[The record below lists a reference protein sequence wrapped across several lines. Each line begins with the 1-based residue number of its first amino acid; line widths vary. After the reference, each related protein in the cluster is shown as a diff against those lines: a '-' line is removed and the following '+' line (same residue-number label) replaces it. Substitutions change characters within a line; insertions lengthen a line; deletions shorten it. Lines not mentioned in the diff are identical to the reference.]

1 MARGALLPRYV
12 RGRPAAPAGARS
24 ANNGMTIEMPGGYF
38 YADFLSQAPANGT
51 VSQATLDTMV
61 SRVLTQMFAFGLFD
75 KTKTGNRD
83 TVVTTP
89 AHQATARQVAEQGS
103 VLLKNSGILPLST
116 ASTKSV
122 ALIGPD
128 GGAGVRSVGG
138 GSATATSS
146 GTVSPL
152 TALQNR
158 VASTGTTVTYSDG
171 TDVNAAI
178 DTAKSAAVAV
188 VCVGYGENE
197 GTDLTGIDLSSG
209 TPTAAGRARWA

>member
-83 TVVTTP
+83 AVVTTP
-89 AHQATARQVAEQGS
+89 AHQATA
-103 VLLKNSGILPLST
+103 
-116 ASTKSV
+116 
-122 ALIGPD
+122 
-128 GGAGVRSVGG
+128 
-138 GSATATSS
+138 
-146 GTVSPL
+146 
-152 TALQNR
+152 
-158 VASTGTTVTYSDG
+158 TVTVADPHGMSG
-171 TDVNAAI
+171 PAHTAVRLPV
-178 DTAKSAAVAV
+178 TAKSSAAGARLV
-188 VCVGYGENE
+188 
-197 GTDLTGIDLSSG
+197 LTATGLPKGLSIGASGVISG
-209 TPTAAGRARWA
+209 TPTAAGTSTVGVTASDGHGAADTATFVWTVT